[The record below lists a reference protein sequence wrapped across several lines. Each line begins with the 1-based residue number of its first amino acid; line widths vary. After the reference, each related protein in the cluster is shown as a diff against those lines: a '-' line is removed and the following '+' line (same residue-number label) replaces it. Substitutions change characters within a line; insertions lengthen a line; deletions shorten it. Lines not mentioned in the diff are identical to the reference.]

1 MKDQRIRSMLAVLA
15 ALWGSVSI
23 CAAQPPDDISSWRFP
38 KAADLIFPKATDLRF
53 PLPKDL
59 AGKTTDLQVHES
71 ASEIR
76 IEMSA
81 DVLFE
86 FDKATLTE
94 KAQDSLQQAA
104 SIIRDKAK
112 GRVRIDGHTDGKGEE
127 RYNLRLSE
135 RRANAVKTWFI
146 QKAGLPSA
154 RFATHGYGK
163 QRPVA
168 SNTKPDGSDDPE
180 GRQKN
185 RRVEIVFGK

>member
-1 MKDQRIRSMLAVLA
+1 MKNQRIRLLAVLA
-15 ALWGSVSI
+15 AIWGSVGI
-23 CAAQPPDDISSWRFP
+23 CTAQPPEDMSAWRFP

-53 PLPKDL
+53 PPPKDL
-59 AGKTTDLQVHES
+59 AGKTTDLQIHES
-71 ASEIR
+71 SSEIR

-81 DVLFE
+81 DVLFD
-86 FDKATLTE
+86 FDKATLSD
-94 KAQDSLQQAA
+94 KAQDALQQAA
-104 SIIRDKAK
+104 SIIGEKAK
-112 GRVRIDGHTDGKGEE
+112 GRVRIDGHTDAKGDD

-135 RRANAVKTWFI
+135 RRANAVKTWFVE
-146 QKAGLPSA
+146 KARLPSA

>member
-15 ALWGSVSI
+15 AIWGSVGI
-23 CAAQPPDDISSWRFP
+23 CTAQPPEDVSAWHFP
-38 KAADLIFPKATDLRF
+38 KAGDLVFPKAIDLRF
-53 PLPKDL
+53 PQPKDL
-59 AGKTTDLQVHES
+59 AGKTTDLQIHES
-71 ASEIR
+71 SSEIR

-81 DVLFE
+81 DVLFD
-86 FDKATLTE
+86 FDKATLSE
-94 KAQDSLQQAA
+94 KAQDALQQAA
-104 SIIRDKAK
+104 SIISEKAK
-112 GRVRIDGHTDGKGEE
+112 GQVRIDGHTDGKGEE

-135 RRANAVKTWFI
+135 RRAKAVKTWFVE
-146 QKAGLPSA
+146 KAGLPNN
-154 RFATHGYGK
+154 RLATHGYGK